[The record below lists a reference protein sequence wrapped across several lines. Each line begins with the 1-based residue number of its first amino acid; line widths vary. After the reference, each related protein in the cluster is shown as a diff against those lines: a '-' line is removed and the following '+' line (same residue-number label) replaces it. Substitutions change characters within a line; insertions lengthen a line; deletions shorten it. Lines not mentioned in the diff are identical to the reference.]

1 MDKIKLVANSDL
13 GILTFQNLS
22 SEYYAGMPDN
32 WIRCFICRDESE
44 TVPDYN
50 RILFLRNVNI
60 RPMIDQ
66 TEVSPLLPVWHAAV
80 VLLEDEEPRRLML
93 VKESNMLDR
102 LVSEIPF
109 LGLIKH
115 DFPDTDV
122 SRIRVDLDDAN
133 ELPKNAT
140 DKMLSDV
147 PISVLRGW
155 PAESSRQQ
163 YLRTQEV
170 MNQIAQASGRTATT
184 DFTYEVETKHLAMSL
199 HFIYCMV
206 TQRLDQAYFIS
217 DDILCAKE
225 AW

>member
-1 MDKIKLVANSDL
+1 MNKIELVANSDL

-22 SEYYAGMPDN
+22 SEYRAGAPDN
-32 WIRCFICRDESE
+32 WIRCFICRDENE
-44 TVPDYN
+44 TAPDYN

-60 RPMIDQ
+60 QPMVDQ
-66 TEVSPLLPVWHAAV
+66 AEVSPFLPVWHAAA

-115 DFPDTDV
+115 DFPDTNI

-133 ELPKNAT
+133 EPPKDAT
-140 DKMLSDV
+140 DKMLSGI

-155 PAESSRQQ
+155 PTESSRQQ

-170 MNQIAQASGRTATT
+170 MNQIAQATGGTATT
-184 DFTYEVETKHLAMSL
+184 DFTYEAEAEHLDMSL
-199 HFIYCMV
+199 HFTYCMV
-206 TQRLDQAYFIS
+206 TQQLDQAYFIS